1 MTGQVAV
8 SQSKHKICDACRHS
22 PRRKD
27 HLTPLL
33 RATQNG
39 HPACLQAIVHHIDIN
54 KEDLSYLLDEIS
66 PNGKTAVALA
76 AKYRYHECIELLALA
91 GANMDI
97 AADFPPI
104 LEATLKGNAKC
115 IDALLEGGAKVDIQ
129 CTTMED
135 LIELACREG
144 QTRCARVQTKT
155 GAELDAEITTA
166 EAALYCSVANCD
178 LPCLI
183 ALVGGGICVNLGS
196 TTYVTP
202 LMVSAAAGSRG
213 LTCLK
218 MLLTV
223 GANVNEVNKYGMNAL
238 DLCLAHWDGSN
249 RDNSE
254 KCMFL
259 LAAGERIEVD
269 DKDWFICKGR
279 RDKKYRINAYV
290 RITHPKLCLKH
301 FCRRTIREYM
311 IDLSPHSHLFGRIPE
326 LRLPSRMT
334 RYLLYEMSLD

>member
-1 MTGQVAV
+1 
-8 SQSKHKICDACRHS
+8 
-22 PRRKD
+22 
-27 HLTPLL
+27 
-33 RATQNG
+33 
-39 HPACLQAIVHHIDIN
+39 
-54 KEDLSYLLDEIS
+54 
-66 PNGKTAVALA
+66 
-76 AKYRYHECIELLALA
+76 
-91 GANMDI
+91 MDI
-97 AADFPPI
+97 QAEFPPI
-104 LEATLKGNAKC
+104 LEAAINGNAKC
-115 IDALLEGGAKVDIQ
+115 IGALLEEGAKVDIQ

-144 QTRCARVQTKT
+144 QTRCARVQAKT

-166 EAALYCSVANCD
+166 EAAMYCAVANCD
-178 LPCLI
+178 LPSLI
-183 ALVGGGICVNLGS
+183 ALVSGGISVNLGS
-196 TTYVTP
+196 TSYVTP
-202 LMVSAAAGSRG
+202 LMVAAAAGSCG

-218 MLLTV
+218 ILLTL

-238 DLCLAHWDGSN
+238 DLCLAYWDGSD

-290 RITHPKLCLKH
+290 RINHPKLCLKH
-301 FCRRTIREYM
+301 LCRRVIREYL
-311 IDLSPHSHLFGRIPE
+311 IDLSPHSHLFGKIPE
-326 LRLPSRMT
+326 LRLPSRIT